1 MLIFLSLQ
9 FSLNSFWPMTKTFL
23 PCTNLS
29 RSLYRRGAGHKGLR
43 WCGLARFLVRFCGD
57 FYFKLRYC
65 GFTKPSGLQYLQIF
79 GNFNAV
85 CGFLMLFCAVFI
97 HISVRFCGIQTPAY
111 APLLESDLDKL
122 VAWSQTWQI
131 NFLSSKCYALCYI
144 QDSHW

>member
-1 MLIFLSLQ
+1 MVIFI
-9 FSLNSFWPMTKTFL
+9 
-23 PCTNLS
+23 LS
-29 RSLYRRGAGHKGLR
+29 RSIAVLQNQAGCSIYK
-43 WCGLARFLVRFCGD
+43 F
-57 FYFKLRYC
+57 
-65 GFTKPSGLQYLQIF
+65 S

>member
-1 MLIFLSLQ
+1 MFETSVSPPAPLNLDIEYQNADLWSL
-9 FSLNSFWPMTKTFL
+9 WG
-23 PCTNLS
+23 
-29 RSLYRRGAGHKGLR
+29 GANAPRAPPLVKGL
-43 WCGLARFLVRFCGD
+43 
-57 FYFKLRYC
+57 
-65 GFTKPSGLQYLQIF
+65 
-79 GNFNAV
+79 
-85 CGFLMLFCAVFI
+85 LFCAVFI